1 MSDINKDTNDDK
13 AEDSLEYLKELMD
26 KKKFKADDKQRRFG
40 RNDDRGKIWLSF
52 IINFTS
58 AKNLLWSYF

>member
-1 MSDINKDTNDDK
+1 MSGINKDINADK

-40 RNDDRGKIWLSF
+40 RNDDRGKI
-52 IINFTS
+52 
-58 AKNLLWSYF
+58 